1 MCGIAGILAYHNAAP
16 PANVEEILRIREAMS
31 SRGPDGAGLWISEDG
46 RLALAHRRL
55 SIIDLSDAGAQPM
68 GTSDQSL
75 WVVFNGEIYNYR
87 ELRQELENQGY
98 RFQSRSD
105 TEVLLHLY
113 REYGEGMTAR
123 LRGMYAF
130 AIWDDVRKRLV
141 LGRDPFGIKPLYYAD
156 DGQTLRFASQVKALL
171 AGGAVDTSP
180 QPAGH
185 AGFFLWGYVPEPYTL
200 FRGVRALPAGSILLK
215 DLQGNTEERSFCTIP
230 AELEMAYVTGSSAA
244 LDKDA
249 IQDEL
254 AQALEDSIRHHLVA
268 DVPVGLFLSSGL
280 DSSTITGLASREP
293 GQLHSITLGFQEL
306 RGSGHDE
313 TSFAAQ
319 IAGRYGTAHQ
329 TQWITREDFHQ
340 DYQRI
345 LEVMDQ
351 PATDGVNMYFVAK
364 VAAAAGMKT
373 ALSGL
378 GGDELFGG
386 YPSFQD
392 IPRLVRTFG
401 FTGGWPG
408 LGRLFRIVT
417 APWLKHFTS
426 PKYAGL
432 LEFGGSY
439 AGAYLLRR
447 GLFMP
452 WELPQ
457 VLGPDMARAGWEE
470 LQPLVRL
477 HETIARI
484 PEDFLKIAS
493 LEMVWYMRNQLL
505 RVADW
510 AGMAHSLEIRVPLVD
525 IVLLRQV
532 APLLATHQR
541 PTKLDMAG
549 RLTPPLPEAVLAR
562 PKSGFLVPV
571 NRWLTAAVAPQGG
584 QGGGRGDH
592 NWRLWAREVYKHH
605 TTTL

>member
-1 MCGIAGILAYHNAAP
+1 
-16 PANVEEILRIREAMS
+16 
-31 SRGPDGAGLWISEDG
+31 
-46 RLALAHRRL
+46 
-55 SIIDLSDAGAQPM
+55 
-68 GTSDQSL
+68 
-75 WVVFNGEIYNYR
+75 
-87 ELRQELENQGY
+87 
-98 RFQSRSD
+98 
-105 TEVLLHLY
+105 
-113 REYGEGMTAR
+113 
-123 LRGMYAF
+123 
-130 AIWDDVRKRLV
+130 
-141 LGRDPFGIKPLYYAD
+141 
-156 DGQTLRFASQVKALL
+156 
-171 AGGAVDTSP
+171 VDTSP

-215 DLQGNTEERSFCTIP
+215 DLQGNTEERSFCSIP
-230 AELEMAYVTGSSAA
+230 AEIEMAYATGRLSG
-244 LDKDA
+244 LDPDA
-249 IQDEL
+249 GQEKL
-254 AQALEDSIRHHLVA
+254 AQALVDSIRHHLVA

-280 DSSTITGLASREP
+280 DSSTITALASREP

-306 RGSGHDE
+306 RGRSHDE
-313 TSFAAQ
+313 TTYAAQ
-319 IAGRYGTAHQ
+319 IAACYGTVHQ
-329 TQWITREDFHQ
+329 TQWITREDFHR

-386 YPSFQD
+386 YPSFRD

-401 FTGGWPG
+401 FMGGLPG
-408 LGRLFRIVT
+408 LSRMFRAVT
-417 APWLKHFTS
+417 FPWLKHFTS

-452 WELPQ
+452 WELPE
-457 VLGPDMARAGWEE
+457 VLDPDMARAGWEE

-477 HETIARI
+477 NETIPRV
-484 PEDFLKIAS
+484 PEDYLKVAA

-510 AGMAHSLEIRVPLVD
+510 AGMAHALEIRVPLVD

-532 APLLATHQR
+532 APLLATHLR
-541 PTKLDMAG
+541 PAKLDIAR
-549 RLTPPLPEAVLAR
+549 RLTPPLPQEVLRR

-571 NRWLTAAVAPQGG
+571 NRWLTAAVSPEGG
-584 QGGGRGDH
+584 KGGAKGDH
-592 NWRLWAREVYKHH
+592 NWRLWALAVYKHH
-605 TTTL
+605 TTNL

>member
-1 MCGIAGILAYHNAAP
+1 VCGIVGILAYDNLALQ
-16 PANVEEILRIREAMS
+16 VDQEESSRIREAMR
-31 SRGPDGAGLWISEDG
+31 SRGPDGAGLWISPDK
-46 RLALAHRRL
+46 RVALAHRRL
-55 SIIDLSDAGAQPM
+55 SIIDLSDAGSQPM
-68 GTSDQSL
+68 GSPDQSV

-87 ELRQELENQGY
+87 ELRDNLETKGH
-98 RFQSRSD
+98 RFRSHSD

-113 REYGEGMTAR
+113 QEYGDDLTAQI
-123 LRGMYAF
+123 RGMYAF
-130 AIWDDVRKRLV
+130 GIWDNVRKRLL

-156 DGQTLRFASQVKALL
+156 DGKTLRFASQVKALL

-200 FRGVRALPAGSILLK
+200 FRGVRALPAGSILVK
-215 DLQGNTEERSFCTIP
+215 DFQGKTAASCFAAIP
-230 AELEMAYVTGSSAA
+230 AEIEKAYAAGSQAGLGKEAVQEELGRA
-244 LDKDA
+244 LV
-249 IQDEL
+249 
-254 AQALEDSIRHHLVA
+254 DSIRHHLVA
-268 DVPVGLFLSSGL
+268 DVPVGVFLSSGL
-280 DSSTITGLASREP
+280 DSSTITALASREQ
-293 GQLHSITLGFQEL
+293 GRLHTITLGFQEL
-306 RGSGHDE
+306 RGSEYDE
-313 TSFAAQ
+313 TTYAAE
-319 IAGRYGTAHQ
+319 IAARYGTVHQ
-329 TQWITREDFHQ
+329 TRWITREDFHC

-351 PATDGVNMYFVAK
+351 PAIDGVNMYFVAK
-364 VAAAAGMKT
+364 IAAAAGMKT

-378 GGDELFGG
+378 GGDELLGG
-386 YPSFQD
+386 YPSFRD
-392 IPRLVRTFG
+392 IPRLVRNFSRA
-401 FTGGWPG
+401 GGVPG
-408 LGRLFRIVT
+408 LGQIFRIVT

-432 LEFGGSY
+432 LEYGGSY

-452 WELPQ
+452 WELPA
-457 VLGPDMARAGWEE
+457 VMDPDLARAGWEE

-477 HETIARI
+477 NDTIPRV
-484 PEDFLKIAS
+484 PEDFLKVAA
-493 LEMVWYMRNQLL
+493 LEMVWYMRDQLL

-532 APLLATHQR
+532 APLLATNRR

-549 RLTPPLPEAVLAR
+549 RLTPPLPDAVLKR

-571 NRWLTAAVAPQGG
+571 NRWLAGAVSPGDG
-584 QGGGRGDH
+584 QGDH
-592 NWRLWAREVYKHH
+592 NWRLWAQAVYKHH